1 MWTNEQQLAI
11 GARADSLIVSASAGS
26 GKTAVLVERVLQ
38 RVCDPERPCDI
49 DRFLI
54 VTFTKAAAAEIREKI
69 NAKLRDLLA
78 AQPENLRL
86 QHQLILG

>member
-38 RVCDPERPCDI
+38 RVCDPERP
-49 DRFLI
+49 
-54 VTFTKAAAAEIREKI
+54 
-69 NAKLRDLLA
+69 
-78 AQPENLRL
+78 
-86 QHQLILG
+86 